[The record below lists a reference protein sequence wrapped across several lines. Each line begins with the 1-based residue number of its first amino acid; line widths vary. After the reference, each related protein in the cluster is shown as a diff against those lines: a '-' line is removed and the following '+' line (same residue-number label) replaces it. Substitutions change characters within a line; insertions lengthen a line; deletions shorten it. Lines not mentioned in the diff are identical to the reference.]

1 MQKKRNKEWFIA
13 MINMYLAGIEHGLFW
28 FISYLYSLLVFYA
41 IWDLKFSCL
50 FGCWKQANENKPV
63 IAQYIEYRELIIGKR
78 MTSWSTT
85 RAVSARATSMLMVNP
100 IFFGET
106 PQQVRIRSGIRM
118 EWQSREMRPSAV
130 HRSPGNSRE
139 VGPLCRWI
147 SRAFGDRME
156 KKNRLW
162 KLIRSLT

>member
-1 MQKKRNKEWFIA
+1 
-13 MINMYLAGIEHGLFW
+13 
-28 FISYLYSLLVFYA
+28 
-41 IWDLKFSCL
+41 
-50 FGCWKQANENKPV
+50 
-63 IAQYIEYRELIIGKR
+63 
-78 MTSWSTT
+78 
-85 RAVSARATSMLMVNP
+85 MLMVNP